1 VAAQTWVTSRASTCH
16 AAGMHRVRVLVGL
29 LGLALAFGLACEARA
44 PEPAPAQPA
53 GEPAPA
59 PAPAPSEPALAP
71 VVVEALPRA
80 GEIHYLELVTAG
92 ADPDSPL
99 PMIVAIHGL
108 GDSPQGFRTL
118 LETFDQPARVILP
131 RALDAY
137 EEGWSWFPI
146 RARDRDV
153 EALAQGIARAADAL
167 APAIAELSKTRP
179 TIGKPI
185 VTGFSQGGMLS
196 FELAVHHGELFSA
209 ALPIGGWLPE
219 PLWPLAID
227 GNAAEAPPIVAFHG
241 DADAAVPYEP
251 TKLAVDRLRELGYRV
266 DLETYA
272 GVGHMI
278 SPEIYADVMDALRE
292 RLPSEPNS
300 AKP

>member
-1 VAAQTWVTSRASTCH
+1 MTTCTRTCH
-16 AAGMHRVRVLVGL
+16 PLGMRRAAPLVVLVGL
-29 LGLALAFGLACEARA
+29 VSVLIACDARA
-44 PEPAPAQPA
+44 PEPAITQPA

-59 PAPAPSEPALAP
+59 PAPAPSEPAVAP
-71 VVVEALPRA
+71 VTVDELPRA

-92 ADPDSPL
+92 ADPEAPL

-108 GDSPQGFRTL
+108 GDSPQGFRNL
-118 LETFDQPARVILP
+118 LAEFDRPARVILP

-146 RARDRDV
+146 RARDNDV
-153 EALAQGIARAADAL
+153 EALARGIGRAAAVL
-167 APAIAELSKTRP
+167 APAIAELSRERP

-209 ALPIGGWLPE
+209 ALPIGGWLPD
-219 PLWPLAID
+219 PLWPSAD
-227 GNAAEAPPIVAFHG
+227 DAKPGEVPPIVAYHG
-241 DADAAVPYEP
+241 DADVAVRYEP
-251 TKLAVDRLRELGYRV
+251 TKLAVDHLRTLGYRV
-266 DLETYA
+266 ELETYV

-278 SPEIYADVMDALRE
+278 SPDIHADLMQALRD
-292 RLPSEPNS
+292 RLPAAAP
-300 AKP
+300 

>member
-1 VAAQTWVTSRASTCH
+1 MAAQTWMTSRASTCH
-16 AAGMHRVRVLVGL
+16 AAGMSRVLGL
-29 LGLALAFGLACEARA
+29 CLASVLLACEARA
-44 PEPAPAQPA
+44 PEPAPAQPIN
-53 GEPAPA
+53 EPAPT
-59 PAPAPSEPALAP
+59 PAPSEPAVAP
-71 VVVEALPRA
+71 VAVEVLPRA

-92 ADPDSPL
+92 ADPESPL
-99 PMIVAIHGL
+99 PMIIALHGL

-118 LETFDQPARVILP
+118 LEDFDRPARVILP

-153 EALAQGIARAADAL
+153 EALARGIARAADAL
-167 APAIAELSKTRP
+167 APAIDELTQTRP
-179 TIGKPI
+179 TVGKPI

-196 FELAVHHGELFSA
+196 FQLAVHHGELFSA

-227 GNAAEAPPIVAFHG
+227 ANPGVAPPIIAFHG

-266 DLETYA
+266 DLETYV

-278 SPEIYADVMDALRE
+278 SSDIHADVMQALRE
-292 RLPSEPNS
+292 QLPAAE
-300 AKP
+300 KPVP